1 MILLRRGHAADR
13 AEARKDTSD
22 EFIRSLFNE
31 HGNAMLM
38 YAIRLTGDRA
48 MAEDIVQE
56 TLIRAWK
63 HSQKLTDGQGS
74 VRGWLLTVIR
84 NIQTDHVRARNA
96 RPTEVPES
104 AMTVPLEPDHA
115 GAITTNMVAMQA
127 LEELSADHRNVLQC
141 VYLEGRTVSETAEK
155 LGIPP
160 GTVKSRT
167 YYALRVLRDRFDDLG
182 LDMEGVARE
191 HV

>member
-1 MILLRRGHAADR
+1 MISLRRGAA
-13 AEARKDTSD
+13 AATYVQPTSSD
-22 EFIRSLFNE
+22 EFIRALFNE

-38 YAIRLTGDRA
+38 YAVRLTGDRA
-48 MAEDIVQE
+48 TAEDIVQE

-63 HSQKLTDGQGS
+63 HSQKLTDGKGS

-84 NIQTDHVRARNA
+84 NIQTDRIRARHA
-96 RPTEVPES
+96 RPLEVAES

-115 GAITTNMVAMQA
+115 GAIVTNMVAMEA
-127 LEELSADHRNVLQC
+127 LEHLSADHRKVLEC
-141 VYLEGRTVSETAEK
+141 LYLEGRSVAETAER
-155 LGIPP
+155 LGLPP

-167 YYALRVLRDRFDDLG
+167 YYALRALRSHFEDLE
-182 LDMEGVARE
+182 LNMEGVARE